1 MVKNHR
7 GDKQD
12 MKTNADI
19 LKILKTEMPT
29 LNRTYH
35 VSNCGIF
42 GSYVREEAGDSSDID
57 ILVRFEKPIGFFKFI
72 ELEDY
77 LSEKLGIKVDLVT
90 EDALKPLIKPH
101 IMQSVIY
108 V

>member
-1 MVKNHR
+1 
-7 GDKQD
+7 
-12 MKTNADI
+12 MKTRAEI
-19 LKILKTEMPT
+19 LKILKKEMPV
-29 LNRTYH
+29 LNSTYY
-35 VSNCGIF
+35 VSDCGIF
-42 GSYVREEAGDSSDID
+42 GSYVREDAGESSDID

-90 EDALKPLIKPH
+90 EDALKPMIKPS
-101 IMQSVIY
+101 IIESVIY

>member
-1 MVKNHR
+1 
-7 GDKQD
+7 
-12 MKTNADI
+12 MKTRAEILNI
-19 LKILKTEMPT
+19 LKKEMPA
-29 LNRTYH
+29 LNSRYF
-35 VSNCGIF
+35 VSDCGIF
-42 GSYVREEAGDSSDID
+42 GSYVREDAGESSDID

-90 EDALKPLIKPH
+90 EDALKPLIKPS
-101 IMQSVIY
+101 IMESVIY

>member
-1 MVKNHR
+1 
-7 GDKQD
+7 
-12 MKTNADI
+12 MKKRAEILNI
-19 LKILKTEMPT
+19 LKKEMPA
-29 LNRTYH
+29 LNSTYH
-35 VSNCGIF
+35 VSDCGIF
-42 GSYVREEAGDSSDID
+42 GSYVREEAGESSDID

-90 EDALKPLIKPH
+90 EDALKPLIKPS
-101 IMQSVIY
+101 IMESVIY